1 MEYIGRMACNGR
13 EHLTPVPVLLI
24 TGPVGV
30 GKTTIA
36 SEAADLLRK
45 AQITYALVD
54 LPEIA
59 NAWPPPADDRWNERL
74 THRNL
79 AAMWANFKEAGA
91 GRLLLCRVL
100 EERSLLR
107 HIEAAVPGSTITV
120 VRLRAPLEVLHA
132 RIRARESPRSPD
144 WYLEVATYLAKR
156 LDETRVEDLLVE
168 TENRPP
174 TDIAE
179 EILRGVGWL
188 P

>member
-100 EERSLLR
+100 EER
-107 HIEAAVPGSTITV
+107 
-120 VRLRAPLEVLHA
+120 
-132 RIRARESPRSPD
+132 
-144 WYLEVATYLAKR
+144 
-156 LDETRVEDLLVE
+156 
-168 TENRPP
+168 
-174 TDIAE
+174 
-179 EILRGVGWL
+179 
-188 P
+188 